1 MDIYAMKTLKDIA
14 KCLRVIALVI
24 TKAEITDQDIQEVKN
39 IEIEQDY
46 KTLISEEYDRYN
58 HQD

>member
-39 IEIEQDY
+39 IEIE
-46 KTLISEEYDRYN
+46 
-58 HQD
+58 